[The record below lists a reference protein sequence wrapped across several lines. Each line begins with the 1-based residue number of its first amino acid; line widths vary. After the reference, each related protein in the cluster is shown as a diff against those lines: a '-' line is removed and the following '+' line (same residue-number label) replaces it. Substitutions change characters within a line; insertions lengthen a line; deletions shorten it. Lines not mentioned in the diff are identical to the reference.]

1 MIIFDATKFPEY
13 FLSSRGADGGYKK
26 MPPATTGAADGI
38 ELGLLS
44 HVEAAVEVLTSAFG
58 SPCIEGLL
66 RRKLR
71 MSRLELREC
80 LSIASGY

>member
-1 MIIFDATKFPEY
+1 
-13 FLSSRGADGGYKK
+13 
-26 MPPATTGAADGI
+26 MPPATAGAADGI
-38 ELGLLS
+38 ELGLMS

-58 SPCIEGLL
+58 SPCIESLL

-80 LSIASGY
+80 LSIASGYRTASIFGSGRLLSMAMRLGIGRS

>member
-1 MIIFDATKFPEY
+1 MQPNFLNIFCQVE
-13 FLSSRGADGGYKK
+13 ADGRYKK
-26 MPPATTGAADGI
+26 VPSATALAVDGI
-38 ELGLLS
+38 EWGLLS
-44 HVEAAVEVLTSAFG
+44 HVEAAVEVLASEFG
-58 SPCIEGLL
+58 SPCIKGLL

>member
-1 MIIFDATKFPEY
+1 
-13 FLSSRGADGGYKK
+13 
-26 MPPATTGAADGI
+26 MPPATAGAADGI

-44 HVEAAVEVLTSAFG
+44 HVEAAVEVLASAFG
-58 SPCIEGLL
+58 SPCIKGLL